1 MAGALD
7 GAGRAKMDALEEAG
21 AILQRVHAM
30 VERYALAVKQQQNS
44 SVFVLQIKRA
54 LEPMVGLLKAQF
66 GLIADQASAVILAST
81 RGGSENTRVRGLRE
95 GVAIL
100 QSLHT
105 TAGLTINENADPD
118 VVHDV
123 VAKMAELLPQREP
136 YYQHAEGNSDSHLKT
151 SFFGPSLS
159 VIVTG
164 GELLLGTWQA
174 VMLVE
179 LDGPRERRIVVTI
192 R

>member
-7 GAGRAKMDALEEAG
+7 GAGKAKMDALEEAG

-95 GVAIL
+95 GVAQLRTALEIAERKVRE
-100 QSLHT
+100 QHT
-105 TAGLTINENADPD
+105 KD
-118 VVHDV
+118 VPL
-123 VAKMAELLPQREP
+123 APE
-136 YYQHAEGNSDSHLKT
+136 
-151 SFFGPSLS
+151 
-159 VIVTG
+159 
-164 GELLLGTWQA
+164 
-174 VMLVE
+174 
-179 LDGPRERRIVVTI
+179 
-192 R
+192 

>member
-21 AILQRVHAM
+21 TILQRVHGM

-95 GVAIL
+95 GVAQLRMALEIAERKVRE
-100 QSLHT
+100 QHT
-105 TAGLTINENADPD
+105 KEVPLAPE
-118 VVHDV
+118 
-123 VAKMAELLPQREP
+123 
-136 YYQHAEGNSDSHLKT
+136 
-151 SFFGPSLS
+151 
-159 VIVTG
+159 
-164 GELLLGTWQA
+164 
-174 VMLVE
+174 
-179 LDGPRERRIVVTI
+179 
-192 R
+192 